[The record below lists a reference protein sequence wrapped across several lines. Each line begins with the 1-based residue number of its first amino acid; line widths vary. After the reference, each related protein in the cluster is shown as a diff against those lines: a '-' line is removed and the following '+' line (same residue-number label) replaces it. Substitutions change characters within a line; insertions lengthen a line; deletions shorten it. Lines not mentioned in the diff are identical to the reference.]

1 MKIKPSK
8 IFYIKNIYV
17 LFFFL
22 ICGFANAQIVNIPD
36 YRFKLAL
43 IEHNPP
49 IDTNN
54 NGEIEVSEAEL
65 CDFINV
71 PSKSITSLE
80 GIQSFT
86 NLKEIRFPF
95 NDILSVDF
103 SQNVLLEKVH
113 GNNSL
118 IDDIALSSN
127 PNLYFIEISNNY
139 LTTIDFSEN
148 IDLEEIWLSNNNLT
162 VIDVSNNQNL
172 KFLDISEN
180 DLTELD
186 LSSNTSIALLY
197 VWDNNLNY
205 LDIRNGNN
213 ISFNVMYAYDNPNLF
228 CIQVDD
234 VNFANSKICDIPNRH
249 GWCKDSTATYSED
262 CQLGTE
268 DFITTDFQL
277 YPNPAGNLLN
287 IQSKE
292 NIENVKIYSSQGI
305 LLKEYFSNSIDVS
318 ELSAGMYFAQVTFNG
333 ITFTKK
339 FIKE

>member
-1 MKIKPSK
+1 M
-8 IFYIKNIYV
+8 KNIYV

-22 ICGFANAQIVNIPD
+22 ICGFANAQIVDIPD

-103 SQNVLLEKVH
+103 SQNVLLEKVY
-113 GNNSL
+113 GNNNL
-118 IDDIALSSN
+118 IDYIALSSN

-162 VIDVSNNQNL
+162 MIDVSNNQTL

-234 VNFANSKICDIPNRH
+234 VNYANSQICDTSNGI
-249 GWCKDSTATYSED
+249 GWCIDATTSYSEN
-262 CQLGTE
+262 CLINTE
-268 DFITTDFQL
+268 DFATTAFRL
-277 YPNPAGNLLN
+277 FPNPTGNFLN

-292 NIENVKIYSSQGI
+292 NVESVKIYTTQGI
-305 LLKEYFSNSIDVS
+305 LVMEVSSKSIDVS
-318 ELSAGMYFAQVTFNG
+318 QLTAGLYLIQ
-333 ITFTKK
+333 ITAHGKSLTEK
-339 FIKE
+339 FIKQ